1 MYLHVLFT
9 MHDPHVSDKW
19 PEWCETI
26 KVSAIQA
33 KPGFQAQGISGTQP
47 AKEKTKELNRSS
59 NNIVSGLFEEL
70 IGIAVIRC
78 N

>member
-1 MYLHVLFT
+1 

-19 PEWCETI
+19 PEWRETI

-33 KPGFQAQGISGTQP
+33 KPGFQAQGISGPQP
-47 AKEKTKELNRSS
+47 AGKGKNQGTEHRSAMNRSS
-59 NNIVSGLFEEL
+59 NNIFSGLSEEL